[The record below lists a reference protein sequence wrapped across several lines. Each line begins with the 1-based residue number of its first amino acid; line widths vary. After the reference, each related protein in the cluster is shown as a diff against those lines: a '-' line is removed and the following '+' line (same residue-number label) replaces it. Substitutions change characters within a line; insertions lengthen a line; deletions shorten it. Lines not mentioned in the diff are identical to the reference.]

1 MELENVTPQPFFGLR
16 RDSTL
21 ATLQS
26 TINGLPNLEF
36 LIELVGS
43 IDVKLE
49 EKFEN
54 INCIITPFESL
65 KRKTIFLSQ
74 GEASLLLLYWRRRS
88 NNQEVLS
95 IEMCNGSV
103 KKCNEMIRCI
113 SEYFLK
119 NCLVT

>member
-1 MELENVTPQPFFGLR
+1 MELEIVTPQPFGLR

-49 EKFEN
+49 EKFGS

-74 GEASLLLLYWRRRS
+74 DEASLLLLYWRRRS

-95 IEMCNGSV
+95 IQMCNGNV
-103 KKCNEMIRCI
+103 KKCNEIIRCI
-113 SEYFLK
+113 SEYF
-119 NCLVT
+119 